1 MTDVATQ
8 TDPVIEIVNLR
19 KSFNGGKDFV
29 LNGLNLTIPRG
40 KITVL
45 IGFSGT
51 GKSVLLKHILG
62 LFTPTSGEVRVLG
75 KNIKDMTM
83 QELIDLRCRLG
94 VLFQHAALFDD
105 MTVLENV
112 CFPMLEHR
120 RSWSLDRIVEVATE
134 KLNKSGME
142 DKHFDKL
149 PGELS
154 GGMRKRVGLA
164 RALALDPEIILYD
177 EPTTGL
183 DPILT
188 EMVDD
193 LILKTHKDNPG
204 TTSII
209 VTHDLHAAFRLADFM
224 VMLDKG
230 RVLLSGTQEDFYNSD
245 IALVQQFLSKG
256 FKKTERADH
265 NGQGH

>member
-1 MTDVATQ
+1 MSFASEHKDAPAVQ
-8 TDPVIEIVNLR
+8 IENLR
-19 KSFNGGKDFV
+19 KSFDGGRDFV
-29 LNGLNLTIPRG
+29 LNGMNLTIPRG
-40 KITVL
+40 QITVL

-62 LFTPTSGEVRVLG
+62 LLTPTSGVVKVLG
-75 KNIKDMTM
+75 KDIKEMSP
-83 QELIDLRCRLG
+83 QEIIDLRCSLG

-120 RSWSLDRIVEVATE
+120 RSWSIDRVVEVATE
-134 KLNKSGME
+134 KLVKSGME
-142 DKHFDKL
+142 KKHYTKL

-204 TTSII
+204 TTSIV

-230 RVLLSGTQEDFYNSD
+230 RVLLSGTQDDFYNSN

-256 FKKTERADH
+256 FKKTEPTDK
-265 NGQGH
+265 GGS